1 MAVHH
6 RAVAVEL
13 VHEPGR
19 VREPHGGRQA
29 GEAGRVGRQPVGLL
43 VAHLL
48 QPVLDPAQEHVGR
61 VQLGLDRGGDAAGR
75 DQGGEHLAD
84 GASLKLGG
92 DAAADQL
99 EHLAEELDLPDPARA
114 ELDVLLQPLAGD
126 LLGDHLLHRPQRLER
141 AEIEVAPIDE
151 RVQAPEE
158 VVARRP
164 VARDGPRLDPGV
176 ALPVPALLLVV
187 LLHGVEAQDH
197 GAVVAERPQA
207 QVDAED
213 LPLRVRPAEDL
224 DEPAAEA
231 REELL
236 VRQLPPA
243 PGRLAGGRVGEDQ
256 VDVRGKVEFARAELP
271 ERQHH
276 EPHGGAVGVQRGAEV
291 GALPPVKER
300 ERLVHAGLGQIR
312 EVARGLGQVGPPG
325 QVAPGDAHHLA
336 PPESSQPKGELLRV
350 RCPLQQRLE
359 PSGELSR
366 SGGPIYEAAG
376 SQAEQQGGVA
386 DQAFGREV
394 AEGQHLPQ
402 LVLEV
407 PPGRQLQPGLTEC
420 LAQARVFVVGVCAED
435 CGHRGGRHGRPPR
448 PRARPARGRRS
459 IAHYPIPAAAWRHA
473 GRTCPGS
480 PAADSG
486 DTPARPPA
494 GGSCPRWHTR

>member
-1 MAVHH
+1 MAVHD

-19 VREPHGGRQA
+19 VREPHGGRQT

-48 QPVLDPAQEHVGR
+48 QPVLDPAQEHVGG

-75 DQGGEHLAD
+75 DQGCEHLAD

-92 DAAADQL
+92 DAGADQL

-151 RVQAPEE
+151 RVQALEE
-158 VVARRP
+158 VVACRP

-224 DEPAAEA
+224 DEAAAEA

-256 VDVRGKVEFARAELP
+256 VDVRGKVELARAELP

-276 EPHGGAVGVQRGAEV
+276 EPHGRAVGVQRGAEV
-291 GALPPVKER
+291 GALPPVKES
-300 ERLVHAGLGQIR
+300 EGLVQAGFGQVR
-312 EVARGLGQVGPPG
+312 EVGRGFAQLRLAR
-325 QVAPGDAHHLA
+325 QVAPGDAHHLL
-336 PPESSQPKGELLRV
+336 PPEAPQPKGKILRV
-350 RCPLQQRLE
+350 GGLLQEGVEPGGELPGAGGTVQEAGGLQPGQQR
-359 PSGELSR
+359 
-366 SGGPIYEAAG
+366 
-376 SQAEQQGGVA
+376 GVA

-394 AEGQHLPQ
+394 AEGHHRAQAALEGIPRRQRQSGLREGRPQ
-402 LVLEV
+402 ALELGRRV
-407 PPGRQLQPGLTEC
+407 GAQDLRQRCRGHRRPGRLMAGS
-420 LAQARVFVVGVCAED
+420 
-435 CGHRGGRHGRPPR
+435 PR
-448 PRARPARGRRS
+448 MGRRPFQRAYPHS
-459 IAHYPIPAAAWRHA
+459 RSRWAACWACWPWRTCCRKRWYSRAASERRPIP
-473 GRTCPGS
+473 S
-480 PAADSG
+480 
-486 DTPARPPA
+486 
-494 GGSCPRWHTR
+494 